1 MHKQR
6 LFVVI
11 ALAIG
16 ILTSFM
22 TMAMGVMWVE
32 KDGGFAVLLFSV
44 ALVMCLLG
52 DRSEAMPKGKALT
65 CTICCALAALIG
77 IYYYSEIGE
86 EANAWNE
93 MSAAFGGGKVVDMT
107 PIYGTI
113 LGGLGGAV
121 LPFVVK

>member
-1 MHKQR
+1 M
-6 LFVVI
+6 VI

-22 TMAMGVMWVE
+22 TMTMGVMWVE
-32 KDGGFAVLLFSV
+32 KDGGVAVLLFSV

-77 IYYYSEIGE
+77 IYDYSELGE
-86 EANAWNE
+86 AANALNG
-93 MSAAFGGGKVVDMT
+93 MSAAFGGGKAVDMT

>member
-32 KDGGFAVLLFSV
+32 KDGGVAVLLFSV

-77 IYYYSEIGE
+77 IYDYSELGE
-86 EANAWNE
+86 AANALNG
-93 MSAAFGGGKVVDMT
+93 MSAAFGGGKAVDMT

>member
-22 TMAMGVMWVE
+22 TFAAGMMWVE
-32 KDGGFAVLLFSV
+32 KDGGIAVLLFAV

-52 DRSEAMPKGKALT
+52 DRSEAMPKGKAIT
-65 CTICCALAALIG
+65 CAVCCALAALIG
-77 IYYYSEIGE
+77 IYDYSQANEAAAA
-86 EANAWNE
+86 ANAL
-93 MSAAFGGGKVVDMT
+93 SAAFGGGTAVDMT
-107 PIYGTI
+107 PIYGTF